1 MRFYA
6 LVLAVL
12 LTAAGSAAAE
22 PSARLLDLI
31 NAYRTERGLGALQP
45 EARLRAAAE
54 AHGRDMAA
62 RGYFGHDSPEGE
74 TLKERLARVGYAFRF
89 AGENLAGGQE
99 TPHEVLED
107 WQKSPGHDEIL
118 LSPLAREAG
127 LAFLPN
133 PAGEPIERLWVLVV
147 GRPLF

>member
-1 MRFYA
+1 MRVCTLLFA
-6 LVLAVL
+6 IF

-22 PSARLLDLI
+22 PTTQLLDLI
-31 NAYRTERGLGALQP
+31 NAYRSERGLGALEP

-54 AHGRDMAA
+54 AHGRDMAT
-62 RGYFGHDSPEGE
+62 RGYFGHDSPDGE
-74 TLKERLARVGYAFRF
+74 TLKQRLERVGYAFRF

-99 TPHEVLED
+99 TPAEVLED
-107 WQKSPGHDEIL
+107 WQESPGHDEIL
-118 LSPLAREAG
+118 LSPLARDAG